1 MKPWVKILLQAG
13 ICVAILAAVG
23 GISKLLIEFKPEA
36 QVDETEDV
44 KPTVEIVKATKES
57 VKLQLPTQGMVTPA
71 KQSMIAAEVM
81 GKVIKVDERFKI
93 GGEFEPDEVMIE
105 IDDSDYKA
113 AHAEAKSRL
122 ADAKLALA
130 QEEAQAERALRDWE
144 ELGLGGEPTDL
155 VLRKPQLESAK
166 ARIEA
171 AEAAV
176 NKADRD
182 TKRTKIKAPYK
193 ARVQRIH
200 TELGSY
206 LGPAAPIADIYAVS
220 PFEIS
225 LPLSLQDYAFVAP
238 GTEKK
243 GPSVSLSTKIGVQQ
257 LQWEA
262 EIVRETGEID
272 RSSRTVHLVAK
283 VDAQDGDLLQP
294 GLFVQAEVEGVV
306 LDEVVRVP
314 LKAFYDLDTLV
325 LVDHRDQLITRKV
338 TIIRRQND
346 EALVS
351 EGLSEGDQI
360 CITPLQADDLG
371 RTVVIAEEKPAAND
385 TSSSKPVLE

>member
-1 MKPWVKILLQAG
+1 MKRWVKILVQTG
-13 ICVAILAAVG
+13 ICVAILIVVGAV
-23 GISKLLIEFKPEA
+23 SKMLIEFKPEA
-36 QVDETEDV
+36 QVDETEEV
-44 KPTVEIVKATKES
+44 KLNVQVFEAKKES

-71 KQSMIAAEVM
+71 KQSMIAAEVV
-81 GKVIKVDERFKI
+81 GKVIKVDERFKV
-93 GGEFEPDEVMIE
+93 GGEFEPNEVMIE

-182 TKRTKIKAPYK
+182 TKRTKIRAPYK

-220 PFEIS
+220 PFEVS
-225 LPLSLQDYAFVAP
+225 LPLSLQDYAFVSP
-238 GTEKK
+238 GNEEE
-243 GPSVSLSTKIGVQQ
+243 GPSVALTTKIGAQQ
-257 LQWEA
+257 LQWEG
-262 EIVRETGEID
+262 EVVRETGEID
-272 RSSRTVHLVAK
+272 RGSRTIHLVAK
-283 VDAQDGDLLQP
+283 VDAEENDLLQP
-294 GLFVQAEVEGVV
+294 GLFVQAEVEGVD

-314 LKAFYDLDTLV
+314 LKAFYDLNTLV
-325 LVDHRDQLITRKV
+325 LVDHRDQLITREV

-346 EALVS
+346 EALITD
-351 EGLSEGDQI
+351 GLDEGDRI
-360 CITPLQADDLG
+360 CITPLQADDIG
-371 RTVVIAEEKPAAND
+371 RTVEIAEEEEAAGE
-385 TSSSKPVLE
+385 TETETPPLE